1 MKDIDKGF
9 WMKIME
15 KATEGGERFATL
27 KNCMLK
33 YIERRLDTIIQSK
46 RLLGH
51 NFVTN
56 WILKIKQIEWNQ
68 SFDTNKFFICPYT
81 ISSYF

>member
-27 KNCMLK
+27 KICMLK
-33 YIERRLDTIIQSK
+33 YIERRLDIIIQS
-46 RLLGH
+46 
-51 NFVTN
+51 
-56 WILKIKQIEWNQ
+56 E
-68 SFDTNKFFICPYT
+68 DC
-81 ISSYF
+81 